1 MFIIETSKN
10 PHNRTVFAVIEKFE
24 KPNKY
29 GDIQMIRAVF
39 NTIEKANNYINK
51 KLNK

>member
-1 MFIIETSKN
+1 MLIIETSKN

-29 GDIQMIRAVF
+29 GDIEMVRAVF
-39 NTIEKANNYINK
+39 HTMEKANKYINK